1 MKCSLSQGGFE
12 TVIFFF
18 NDFLQFVCLQFVTSL
33 PVQQLNRVM
42 ETVTNRKRGNSDY
55 DSGLATFE
63 G

>member
-1 MKCSLSQGGFE
+1 M
-12 TVIFFF
+12 IFFLMISYS
-18 NDFLQFVCLQFVTSL
+18 FLFTSL